1 MEPTFFSAIPVAE
14 TQIGI
19 AKEAERGKPV
29 APGFWLPIKAPKYKP
44 ELKLLPDEGLRGSM
58 VTLYDEVPSLR
69 TDMHGWDQYPYL
81 DTLPLLLMGVLG
93 SKDTKTTA
101 PAGGKLKTEAAKG
114 AEHIITEATIAEGSY
129 IVLGSG
135 VGVQET
141 VLTKKVVEKG
151 PGEFEVEIAYPLHY
165 AHPAAQ
171 AYTGLTKH
179 QFSLLNNAIGEGNQ
193 PPSFTLTDF
202 AGEEAWRQL
211 AAAQLSSLNIKGTA
225 DSLPTCAVE
234 WFANPAIKPSP
245 PSASYSTAEAPP
257 GWALQVSIGGT
268 QVTYVVSWE
277 FDFKRN
283 VKPIPALTGT
293 QAYYQLFA
301 GPLDA
306 TAKMVLLDDPKAL
319 WLTAYLKG
327 ELESMDLTISD
338 VKSGNALN
346 LHSTEF
352 KFTVGELDR
361 SKEWVEVP
369 LELQLIPSAADA
381 LAGGVSPVKATVAN
395 GQTTE
400 Y

>member
-19 AKEAERGKPV
+19 AKETERGKPV
-29 APGFWLPIKAPKYKP
+29 APGLWLPIRSPKYKP
-44 ELKLLPDEGLRGSM
+44 EVKLLPDEGLRGSM

-81 DTLPLLLMGVLG
+81 DTFPLLLMGVLG
-93 SKDTKTTA
+93 SNDNKTVA
-101 PAGGKLKTEAAKG
+101 PASGKLKTEAIKG
-114 AEHIITEATIAEGSY
+114 AEKIITEATIAEGSF

-141 VLTKKVVEKG
+141 VLTKKATELGV
-151 PGEFEVEIAYPLHY
+151 GEFEVELAYPLHY

-171 AYTGLTKH
+171 AYVGLTKH
-179 QFSLLNNAIGEGNQ
+179 GFSLLNNAAGEGNQ

-202 AGEEAWRQL
+202 AGEKAWRQL

-225 DSLPTCAVE
+225 DSLPTAAVE
-234 WFANPAIKPSP
+234 WFANPSIKPSP
-245 PSASYSTAEAPP
+245 PSSSYSSAEAPP
-257 GWALQVSIGGT
+257 GWALQCSIGGQ

-277 FDFKRN
+277 YDLKRN

-293 QAYYQLFA
+293 QSYYQLFA
-301 GPLDA
+301 GPIEA
-306 TAKMVLLDDPKAL
+306 TAKLVLLDDPEAL
-319 WLTAYLKG
+319 WLTAYQKG
-327 ELESMDLTISD
+327 ELEALDLTISD
-338 VKSGNALN
+338 VKSGFALN
-346 LHSTEF
+346 FHSSEM
-352 KFTVGELDR
+352 KFTGGELDR

-369 LELQLIPSAADA
+369 LEVQLIPSAADA
-381 LAGGVSPVKATVAN
+381 LAGGVSPIKATVAN
-395 GQTTE
+395 STTTD